1 MKFNLYYHK
10 STFENI
16 MIPLLKTLME
26 TVALIQSHREPGA
39 VRAGTIRL
47 TAKITPELQAEVFI
61 Q

>member
-26 TVALIQSHREPGA
+26 TVAHSKLAESRGRWEP
-39 VRAGTIRL
+39 VPL
-47 TAKITPELQAEVFI
+47 D
-61 Q
+61 